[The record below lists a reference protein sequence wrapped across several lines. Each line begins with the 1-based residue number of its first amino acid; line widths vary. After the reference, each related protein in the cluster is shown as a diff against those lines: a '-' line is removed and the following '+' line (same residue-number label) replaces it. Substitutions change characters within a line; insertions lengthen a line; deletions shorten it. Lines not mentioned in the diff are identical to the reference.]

1 MGALTSLATM
11 GLELA
16 LARKARD
23 DQREQLK
30 EQRRHEIRRL
40 RLAEEEEQRRQ
51 QAALARRLAQE
62 RARAGALGIGGSGGS
77 IDAVLRGLEE
87 EARAIREA
95 RQRETD
101 ARIDAVRTRYD
112 ARMRRS
118 LLDTVSPLAE
128 LGSRAIAGLGSS
140 RRSLLD

>member
-128 LGSRAIAGLGSS
+128 LGSRAVTGLGSS

>member
-40 RLAEEEEQRRQ
+40 RLTEEEEQRRQ

-128 LGSRAIAGLGSS
+128 LGSRAVTGLGSS